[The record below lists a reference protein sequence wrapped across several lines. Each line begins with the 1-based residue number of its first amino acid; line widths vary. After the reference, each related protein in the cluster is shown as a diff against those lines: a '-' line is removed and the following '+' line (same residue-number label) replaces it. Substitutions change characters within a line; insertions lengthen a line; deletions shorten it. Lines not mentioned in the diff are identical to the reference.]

1 MSPRTLFIAG
11 LVTALLYGSFYLV
24 AESPA
29 EVLLFL
35 WVNAL
40 AFLIFTLVYVR
51 LRKPGTEEMLPVVIS
66 FGILFRLILL
76 FHDPVGSDDIYRY
89 AWDGKVAASG
99 VNPFAYAPDDTALS
113 HLRTADLPARVN
125 FPEMRTIYPPLA
137 QVLFAASHRMF
148 GDSLAGLKF
157 LLLIADV
164 ASIGLLVLL
173 TSGFR
178 NRVAA
183 VFLYAWSPLPVMY
196 FGLDGHIDA
205 LGIPFLL
212 LSVYFLRRSKRVY
225 AAAALGLSVLAKLYP
240 LFAAPFLISGTREW
254 KKTALPAIPCV
265 MLLIGGLV
273 YWEPTGGLI
282 ESFLEFNKTFE
293 FNGSIFHVL
302 FLFIGSNVKAHY
314 ASTIL
319 FVCWL
324 AFVFILPREY
334 EEKLFLG
341 FLGFILV
348 APVVQPWYLTWL
360 AALLAIRWSTGV
372 FLLTGLSNLSNI
384 TVYQYRLTGV
394 WQDYVPVLL
403 LEYIP
408 VFALLLWEL
417 MRGKFRADRHAT
429 AME

>member
-1 MSPRTLFIAG
+1 MSRRRLFIAG
-11 LVTALLYGSFYLV
+11 LVTALLYGGFYLV

-265 MLLIGGLV
+265 MLLIGGWV